1 MALDNE
7 LRVSITA
14 DTAGLQSG
22 LTEAQSEV
30 AASSDAIASSAQT
43 AAAST
48 TTLAQAQTAAAAAA
62 KQLAAA
68 QEQLGAAAKAG
79 SAAAQEILNS
89 YAAEAAAADAA
100 VAALTEH
107 TVAQEVDTKAT
118 YNRAEAMGVARVSMG
133 AMSGSLGSM
142 EMGLARMAAGSQ
154 VLGPLLN
161 NLIPIALFAAGV
173 EIIYDVG
180 KAIYTAFDMGGEA
193 AAKLRGD
200 LAETGLSWRELS
212 DSTQVEIDKLDAA
225 NAKLEH
231 VPNPN
236 AQYEA
241 IHLASLEADKLD
253 QQLSGLLTKEE
264 KITAQFGAPQLKQ
277 VLTMG
282 MGGTGVKYEDT
293 LLQEHIRHLDEAT
306 TAQQINDEELR
317 HAASL
322 QTRLKELQQWQA
334 TGGGPGIETDYSN
347 EIAAT
352 EHLIAVQQK
361 EMNQV
366 QLMNELNQAK
376 TTHEALTGEAKT
388 PKAATD
394 NLPEQIAKASI
405 EAQHAADA
413 QLDPMQQILGTLDK
427 EIALNAVN
435 AQYSKEGTAQERAK
449 LQALKD
455 EAATAKAVAEVN
467 RAGSEELARTNEASV
482 KAQDEAERQASEE
495 QKRTAEEWKRNH
507 EEQIAMA
514 KQTSDAEIK
523 AADDLFESTK
533 RDIAMQEELGKIS
546 HRTAT
551 KMLLDAQKLKEQT
564 TQGSLKKVTE
574 LYDPNLGQKE
584 LAEFQQAENKMT
596 QEARKASLE
605 RQQIERREQQQFIK
619 EWKQVTNEFNRDF
632 TQAFNS
638 WMTHSESAG
647 KAFGSMLGEL
657 ERQTIDFV
665 AMYLLKKAEMWAMD
679 EAMQLLGITKEKTA
693 QDTAATQQIASNN
706 TVIASNQALQTSTTA
721 IVAAE
726 IALATATTTAA
737 SAFAAGIIGN
747 TAQIISNV
755 TLAESDQGLAAAE
768 AALAAAPEGVLAAI
782 AAGSE
787 TYAAFVPWTTAA
799 GFSVGGIVPGSY
811 GAPMPAIV
819 HAGERVLTASQN
831 TTYEQLANSSTRAS
845 SVRLH
850 YNPVIH
856 GNADAGMLQEHSR
869 QILSQVSKMIRPEA
883 RV

>member
-7 LRVSITA
+7 IRVLITA
-14 DTAGLQSG
+14 DTTGLQSG

-30 AASSDAIASSAQT
+30 AASSDTIASSAQT

-62 KQLAAA
+62 KHLAAA
-68 QEQLGAAAKAG
+68 QELLGAAAKAG
-79 SAAAQEILNS
+79 SAGAQKIIDS
-89 YAAEAAAADAA
+89 CAAEAAAADAA

-253 QQLSGLLTKEE
+253 QQLSELLTKEE

-376 TTHEALTGEAKT
+376 TTHEALTGE
-388 PKAATD
+388 PKDNEPKD

-482 KAQDEAERQASEE
+482 KAQDEAERQAERQ

-507 EEQIAMA
+507 EEQITMA

-523 AADDLFESTK
+523 VADDLFESTK

-546 HRTAT
+546 HRTAMQ
-551 KMLLDAQKLKEQT
+551 MLLDAQKLKEQT

-605 RQQIERREQQQFIK
+605 RQQIERQEQQRFIK

-679 EAMQLLGITKEKTA
+679 EAMQLLGIGKQK
-693 QDTAATQQIASNN
+693 ATQGTANIA
-706 TVIASNQALQTSTTA
+706 TVISDAG
-721 IVAAE
+721 VAA
-726 IALATATTTAA
+726 AGAMAYYSA
-737 SAFAAGIIGN
+737 SDPDMAP
-747 TAQIISNV
+747 
-755 TLAESDQGLAAAE
+755 
-768 AALAAAPEGVLAAI
+768 ALAAAQSAATMAYAPASFAIGGV
-782 AAGSE
+782 
-787 TYAAFVPWTTAA
+787 
-799 GFSVGGIVPGSY
+799 VPGQMGS
-811 GAPMPAIV
+811 PLPAIV

-831 TTYEQLANSSTRAS
+831 TTYENLANSSSRAS
-845 SVRLH
+845 TVNLH
-850 YNPVIH
+850 YSPTIH
-856 GNADAGMLQEHSR
+856 GNADPAMLQDHSR
-869 QILSQVSKMIRPEA
+869 QMASQVRRMVRPEA
-883 RV
+883 LA